1 MTDRLPPPSVPPLVS
16 TALPAARARSAAFE
30 RLVERQLDG
39 AYRLARAIVHD
50 DAAAEDVTH
59 DAFEQA
65 WRHWDELRDPARA
78 EQWLTRILVNK
89 CRDHLRR
96 HARAQVHD
104 VSSELA
110 RARDDFGP
118 ADDRQVVRSALAH
131 LSPDHQVI
139 VALRFYRDLSV
150 DDIASHLGIPPNT
163 VRSRI
168 HYATRRLAELLGDGG
183 DR

>member
-1 MTDRLPPPSVPPLVS
+1 VTDHLQPPSVPPVVS
-16 TALPAARARSAAFE
+16 PAMPAARARSVAFE
-30 RLVERQLDG
+30 RLVERNLDA
-39 AYRLARAIVHD
+39 AYRLARAIIHD

-65 WRHWDELRDPARA
+65 WRHWHDLRDPARA

-96 HARAQVHD
+96 HSRAQIRD
-104 VSSELA
+104 VSHELA
-110 RARDDFGP
+110 ASADEFGP
-118 ADDRQVVRSALAH
+118 ADDRQSVRVALAQ

-139 VALRFYRDLSV
+139 VALRFYRDMTV
-150 DDIASHLGIPPNT
+150 DDIASYLGIPPNT

-168 HYATRRLAELLGDGG
+168 HYAKKRLAELLGDGG
-183 DR
+183 DQ